1 MINISIKPNDRQK
14 LFFLSDC
21 RYVLYGGARGGGKS
35 WAVRKKAM
43 LLGIN
48 YPGIKMLIIR
58 RTFPELETNHI
69 TPLKE
74 ELNGIAKYKE
84 RNKTFYF
91 NENQGKQS
99 IIVAGYCA
107 TDSDVLQY
115 QGQEYDVLFIDE
127 ATQLSEY
134 QFNTLKAVVRGVND
148 FPKRTYLTANP
159 GGPGHNWVKRLFID
173 RLFHPNEHP
182 EDYTFIP
189 AKAQDN
195 YALMEAQPDYIDQL
209 RSLPEDLRRAWLDGD
224 WDVYAGQFFTEFDRN
239 IHVMKPFVIPPEW
252 QRYCTMDY
260 GLDMFAAY
268 WIAVDQNG
276 REYVYKEIHKPNMVV
291 SEAAKYLKSVDDPET
306 LIYFAPPDMW
316 SRRNDTGRSVA
327 EIFTDFGIYLSRAKA
342 DRHTGWIDV
351 KEHLHPGFD
360 EMGNKVAGLRIFA
373 NCKNLIHDIPLAQ
386 FDETD
391 PDDMSKDPHEIT
403 HSLDAIRYFCTGRQ
417 IPMLSSEIHEE
428 DDYDREIDSFLS
440 YGGQYA
446 M

>member
-1 MINISIKPNDRQK
+1 
-14 LFFLSDC
+14 
-21 RYVLYGGARGGGKS
+21 
-35 WAVRKKAM
+35 
-43 LLGIN
+43 
-48 YPGIKMLIIR
+48 
-58 RTFPELETNHI
+58 
-69 TPLKE
+69 
-74 ELNGIAKYKE
+74 
-84 RNKTFYF
+84 
-91 NENQGKQS
+91 
-99 IIVAGYCA
+99 
-107 TDSDVLQY
+107 
-115 QGQEYDVLFIDE
+115 
-127 ATQLSEY
+127 
-134 QFNTLKAVVRGVND
+134 
-148 FPKRTYLTANP
+148 
-159 GGPGHNWVKRLFID
+159 
-173 RLFHPNEHP
+173 
-182 EDYTFIP
+182 
-189 AKAQDN
+189 
-195 YALMEAQPDYIDQL
+195 
-209 RSLPEDLRRAWLDGD
+209 
-224 WDVYAGQFFTEFDRN
+224 
-239 IHVMKPFVIPPEW
+239 
-252 QRYCTMDY
+252 MDY

-417 IPMLSSEIHEE
+417 IPMLSSEIHESCGFSE
-428 DDYDREIDSFLS
+428 KASIRIGCNTYMPACDGDEIVKHGFMYFSLS
-440 YGGQYA
+440 KSENNELRKIMKKYGA
-446 M
+446 DTRKAI